1 LSGDLEPQV
10 RALIVRL
17 RELKDR
23 AGISTTALARKTPY
37 SRSSWGRYLNGSTFP
52 PRQAVEALGR
62 LVGADLAQLL
72 VLWELAGRAQA
83 GRQAPAESQP
93 AHADGVRV
101 GPAGAGP
108 SPVDT
113 SPAGTAAADPVW
125 VDQGFGP
132 DPQAG
137 PAPAAVDTADIP
149 GARPGMRR
157 WAVAAAVIG
166 AAVVSILAV
175 AAWLTSGDSAS
186 QPSASTPT
194 AGYRCDFLTR
204 DGHLYAGHSAT
215 TNRLVALNGAGQD
228 VVEVQ
233 CLLAHHG
240 FDPGRIDGLFGAHTE
255 QAVKDLQRR
264 GHTTPDGIVGAQTW
278 ALLRS

>member
-1 LSGDLEPQV
+1 M
-10 RALIVRL
+10 IVRL

-62 LVGADLAQLL
+62 LVGADLARLL
-72 VLWELAGRAQA
+72 VLWELADQAQA
-83 GRQAPAESQP
+83 GRQAPAEPQP
-93 AHADGVRV
+93 AHADGVRA
-101 GPAGAGP
+101 GSAGAG
-108 SPVDT
+108 SAPVDT
-113 SPAGTAAADPVW
+113 SPAGTAANRVW
-125 VDQGFGP
+125 VDRGSVDRGP
-132 DPQAG
+132 APQAG
-137 PAPAAVDTADIP
+137 PAPTAVDTVDIP
-149 GARPGMRR
+149 GARPGVRR
-157 WAVAAAVIG
+157 WAVAALIG

-175 AAWLTSGDSAS
+175 AAWLTSGDPAS
-186 QPSASTPT
+186 QPAASTPT

-204 DGHLYAGHSAT
+204 DGHLYAGHSTT

-240 FDPGRIDGLFGAHTE
+240 FDPGRIDGLFGSHTE
-255 QAVKDLQRR
+255 QAVKNLQRR
-264 GHTTPDGIVGAQTW
+264 GHTAPDGIVGSQTW